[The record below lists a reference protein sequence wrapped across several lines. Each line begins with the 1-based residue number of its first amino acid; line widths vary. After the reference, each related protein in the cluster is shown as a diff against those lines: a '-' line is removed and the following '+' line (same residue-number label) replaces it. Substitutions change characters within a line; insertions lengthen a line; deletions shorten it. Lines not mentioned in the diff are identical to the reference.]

1 MHRTNCS
8 ASADETITVS
18 QRGWKLDIAMPA
30 AYHPQRVVQ
39 QCSIEPDEDSHVRVI
54 RIKKRFLDQVKAGR
68 KTLELRVGYP
78 NILSIQP
85 GQCMRMLSGTE
96 EQVVTV
102 NDVRKYTSHAAM
114 FGAEDCTRIVPD
126 VTSRTDMMRLL
137 QKVYPP
143 DKKKLGVVI
152 LDIEAVT
159 QS

>member
-1 MHRTNCS
+1 
-8 ASADETITVS
+8 
-18 QRGWKLDIAMPA
+18 
-30 AYHPQRVVQ
+30 
-39 QCSIEPDEDSHVRVI
+39 
-54 RIKKRFLDQVKAGR
+54 
-68 KTLELRVGYP
+68 
-78 NILSIQP
+78 
-85 GQCMRMLSGTE
+85 
-96 EQVVTV
+96 
-102 NDVRKYTSHAAM
+102 M